1 MLRLLALLVVCI
13 SANAYAAEFIK
24 DYLINAQVYTWY
36 GELDASQQWHEKYP
50 NAKVDLKEYAQELPQ
65 GLSQGGPLEQAHW
78 QAGAH
83 HILDIS
89 PLPESAPGFT
99 QVRVTVE
106 FYPQADN
113 DEPVQGYYLQQLLS
127 FEQQNPSSSPSL
139 NPSFSPRLSKVET
152 EFIEQDD
159 FGSRFISS
167 SDTNLI
173 RGFLYRWT
181 QGLDEP
187 ETDNLSLWLSPE
199 AKLALAEAQITS
211 IVDYQ
216 VYLSGLGLT
225 QSRRAIKNLQIQPVS
240 AAKAISAE
248 QDSIEGRHS
257 RVEYRVE
264 FEYQWSA
271 LNGEGEIEMANIGVV
286 IYLHVQHGRVQ
297 VKGYQEQYLAPKTD
311 LGAEIRC

>member
-13 SANAYAAEFIK
+13 SANAYAAELIK

-36 GELDASQQWHEKYP
+36 GELDASQQWREKYP
-50 NAKVDLKEYAQELPQ
+50 NAKVDLKEYAPELIRGQ
-65 GLSQGGPLEQAHW
+65 SQGEPLEQAHW

-89 PLPESAPGFT
+89 PLPESAPLLT

-106 FYPQADN
+106 FYPQANN

-139 NPSFSPRLSKVET
+139 SKVET
-152 EFIEQDD
+152 ESIEQDD
-159 FGSRFISS
+159 FSSRFIAS

-211 IVDYQ
+211 IADYQ
-216 VYLSGLGLT
+216 AYLGGLGLT
-225 QSRRAIKNLQIQPVS
+225 QSRRAIKNLQIQPMS
-240 AAKAISAE
+240 EEKAISAE

-257 RVEYRVE
+257 RMEYRVE

-271 LNGEGEIEMANIGVV
+271 INGEGETEMANIGVV
-286 IYLHVQHGRVQ
+286 IYLHVQQGRVQ